1 MASAFLL
8 HVLAAEKFTCFPKEK
23 GEDTWFH
30 QYFLA
35 GIPERRNSKVNI
47 SSVYLLH
54 ARLWFSQVVVKQN
67 SCLLHIC
74 LQNVLP
80 DCAMTDWGTWF

>member
-8 HVLAAEKFTCFPKEK
+8 HVLATDKFTCIPKEK
-23 GEDTWFH
+23 GEDTWLH
-30 QYFLA
+30 QYLQA
-35 GIPERRNSKVNI
+35 GIPERSNSKANI

-54 ARLWFSQVVVKQN
+54 ARVWFSQLVVKQN

-80 DCAMTDWGTWF
+80 DCAMKD